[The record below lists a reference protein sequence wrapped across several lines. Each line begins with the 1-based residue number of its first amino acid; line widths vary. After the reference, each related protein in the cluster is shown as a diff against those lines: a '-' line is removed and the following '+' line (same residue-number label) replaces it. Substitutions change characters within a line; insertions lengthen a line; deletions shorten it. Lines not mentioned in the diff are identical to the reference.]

1 MKQNL
6 STARTAQGFTLSE
19 VMIAVAI
26 FSVVIAISSSF
37 FVDSYKTLYKSQT
50 ALEAN
55 RSSRSFLDFLSQDG
69 MEADSFV
76 VYPSYSDKNQKKNR
90 VASGQSGDFLVLA
103 ETEIGTL
110 ETEYLRLIGYY
121 ATKRTTDEYFD
132 ILVFE
137 YEVPEANKTKSL
149 ESLVSEAVNK
159 ATDRVVFAQ
168 IKRIGEEGMFIN
180 VDSGNVF
187 SFHGI
192 RVRFPEQ
199 AQPSKILHT
208 TINVRS

>member
-1 MKQNL
+1 MKL
-6 STARTAQGFTLSE
+6 HSKPDAQRGFSLPE
-19 VMIAVAI
+19 VLIAVGVFATL
-26 FSVVIAISSSF
+26 IAISSTF
-37 FVDSYKTLYKSQT
+37 FIDSYRTLFKSQT

-76 VYPSYSDKNQKKNR
+76 IYPAYSNNVSEDDR
-90 VASGQSGDFLVLA
+90 VVSGKSGDFLILA
-103 ETEIGTL
+103 ETDIGVL
-110 ETEYLRLIGYY
+110 GTEYHRLVGYY
-121 ATKRTTDEYFD
+121 VAEREEDEYDD

-137 YEVPEANKTKSL
+137 YDVADADISQPL
-149 ESLVSEAVNK
+149 ESLVAK
-159 ATDRVVFAQ
+159 AINNSKDRLVFAQ
-168 IKRIGEEGMFIN
+168 VKRIGGDGMFIN

-187 SFHGI
+187 SFHAI